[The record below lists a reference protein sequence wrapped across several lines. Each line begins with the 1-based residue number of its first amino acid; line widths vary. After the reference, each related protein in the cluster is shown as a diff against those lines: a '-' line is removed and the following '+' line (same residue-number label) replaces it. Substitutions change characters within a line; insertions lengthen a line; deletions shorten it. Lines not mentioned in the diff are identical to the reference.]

1 MWTDEG
7 WVDIEAVHRTVDYDV
22 YELKTAGH
30 TLSCADDHIVF
41 DGEMQETFVKELAP
55 GDFVMTED
63 GPEEVVSVRR
73 AGDAQPMYD
82 LQLAEDSSHR
92 FFVEGIL
99 SHNSSCYC
107 MYVLWLTCFHPDKR
121 VMMMAQKEAT
131 ALELLDRIKTGYTY
145 LPSWL
150 KPGCVEFNKSSVK
163 FSNRSTVMGYA
174 SSSQGARGQSCN
186 CVTGDTVVTLRSSLL
201 KSARIDVRIGNLAA
215 AFSMFRRQVGRNGQ
229 RDTVHGIGTQ
239 LHETVS
245 REYSK
250 SFRVFG
256 VEVRSADGRW
266 ERVTSVNVTEPQET
280 VSVMAGGLTITCAKD
295 HVLMLPDGSETFAKD
310 ALGKTV
316 VTDLGPKTVT
326 SVCPTGRTVPLYDLS
341 LADGSHTY
349 FTNGILSHN
358 CLILDEFAFVPP

>member
-1 MWTDEG
+1 MPLDGYQVWTDEG

-22 YELKTAGH
+22 YELKTTGH

-41 DGEMQETFVKELAP
+41 DGDMKETFVKELVP
-55 GDFVMTED
+55 GDVVMTED
-63 GPEEVVSVRR
+63 GPEEVVSMGR
-73 AGDAQPMYD
+73 AGDAEPMYD
-82 LQLAEDSSHR
+82 IQLAEGSSHR

-186 CVTGDTVVTLRSSLL
+186 CVTGDTVVTLRSVLL
-201 KSARIDVRIGNLAA
+201 NSVMVDVGIGNLAT
-215 AFSMFRRQVGRNGQ
+215 AFFMFGRHVVRPVHQ
-229 RDTVHGIGTQ
+229 ETVQKCGTP
-239 LHETVS
+239 LHETVT
-245 REYSK
+245 REYAK

-256 VEVRSADGRW
+256 VEVRSADGNW
-266 ERVTSVNVTEPQET
+266 ERVTSVNVTEPQQT
-280 VSVMAGGLTITCAKD
+280 VAVTAGGLSVTCAKD

-316 VTDLGPKTVT
+316 MTELGPKTVT
-326 SVCPTGRTVPLYDLS
+326 SVC
-341 LADGSHTY
+341 
-349 FTNGILSHN
+349 
-358 CLILDEFAFVPP
+358 